1 MNNIAIPD
9 PLNTASSHLTM
20 HELPPQEKPY
30 ERLYALGPERLSD
43 GELIA
48 ILLQSGVEGGTSL
61 DLARQILSEA
71 GPGGL
76 LRLSRYSQEQLME
89 FKGVGKVKAAR
100 ILSSFELGR
109 RLRSRTPEQLP
120 TFDTPEKVFDYFAGD
135 LGLQEHEELRALLL
149 TTRQTLIRELRFG
162 EGSLNGVATEMR
174 EIVRQALINNAAG
187 MIMVHNHPSG
197 DPSPSTQDKISTSR
211 LRQALESVGIN
222 LVDHIIVT
230 HQHFYSFRRDTSLL
244 DGACE
249 FTEAC

>member
-1 MNNIAIPD
+1 MNNTNMPE
-9 PLNTASSHLTM
+9 PSPPETRRLTM

-30 ERLYALGPERLSD
+30 ERLYALGVERLSD

-61 DLARQILSEA
+61 DLARKILSEA
-71 GPGGL
+71 EPGGL
-76 LRLSRYSQEQLME
+76 LQLSRYTQEQLME

-120 TFDTPEKVFDYFAGD
+120 TFDTPEKVYDYFVGD
-135 LGLQEHEELRALLL
+135 LGLMEHEVLRALLL

-162 EGSLNGVATEMR
+162 DGYLNGVATQMR

-197 DPSPSTQDKISTSR
+197 DPNPSTQDKISTSR
-211 LRQALESVGIN
+211 LRHALESVGIN
-222 LVDHIIVT
+222 LVDHLVIT
-230 HQHFYSFRRDTSLL
+230 HRGFYSFRRETSLL